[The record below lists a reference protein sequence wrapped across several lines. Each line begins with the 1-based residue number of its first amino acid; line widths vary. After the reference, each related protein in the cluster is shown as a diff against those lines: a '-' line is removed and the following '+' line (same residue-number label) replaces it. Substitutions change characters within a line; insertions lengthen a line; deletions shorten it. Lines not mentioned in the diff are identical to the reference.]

1 VSAYGVDD
9 RAVWVRSLAEG
20 KDFSSGFCVQIGSGA
35 HPASCPMGSVGLLPG
50 GKARPSRDA
59 DHSPQLVSRSKMSR
73 SQASP
78 WLVMRQLYFN
88 FYLFFLLF
96 PQLHSIFCPLQDS
109 QITFHCMHRYKMPE
123 ILQRSSR
130 VEAGH
135 ELCFLLFCGYTFLVS
150 EDRDKLLYHTS
161 VLYIFCLM
169 STFYLSL
176 PPTTL
181 DLIVT
186 RSVKLDK

>member
-1 VSAYGVDD
+1 
-9 RAVWVRSLAEG
+9 
-20 KDFSSGFCVQIGSGA
+20 
-35 HPASCPMGSVGLLPG
+35 M
-50 GKARPSRDA
+50 
-59 DHSPQLVSRSKMSR
+59 
-73 SQASP
+73 
-78 WLVMRQLYFN
+78 
-88 FYLFFLLF
+88 
-96 PQLHSIFCPLQDS
+96 
-109 QITFHCMHRYKMPE
+109 HCYKMPE

-130 VEAGH
+130 VEAEH
-135 ELCFLLFCGYTFLVS
+135 ELCFLLFCGYTFLVP

-169 STFYLSL
+169 STFYLSP